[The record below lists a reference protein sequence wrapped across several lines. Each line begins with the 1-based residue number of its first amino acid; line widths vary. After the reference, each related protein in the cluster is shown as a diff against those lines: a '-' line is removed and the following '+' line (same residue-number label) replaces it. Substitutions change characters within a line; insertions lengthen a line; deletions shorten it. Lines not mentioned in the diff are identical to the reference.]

1 MKIIVWFRFACICF
15 TLCFY
20 TMHVSAQAATSYHAI
35 DSAKWQKAVKG
46 LDYNEEPEKQE
57 TTDMTIEAPEAV
69 GGGVS
74 MLVQILLYAAIIAL
88 LVYIILR
95 ITGRDIFSKNQQ
107 IRKKDIVSEE
117 DLEQAPME
125 SDLQK
130 FLRNALEKKDF
141 RLAIR
146 IYYLM
151 ILQEL
156 NEREIIVW
164 KKNKTNRDYILESSG
179 RDYSHQFMHNTM
191 IYEYI
196 WYGEK
201 QIAETQFAQV
211 KPSFLNLLQDIASRR
226 S

>member
-1 MKIIVWFRFACICF
+1 MKITVWFRFACICF
-15 TLCFY
+15 VFCLHSV
-20 TMHVSAQAATSYHAI
+20 HVSAQSANSYHAI
-35 DSAKWQKAVKG
+35 DSTEWQKAVKG
-46 LDYNEEPEKQE
+46 LNYNEEPEKQQ
-57 TTDMTIEAPEAV
+57 TTDVTMEAPEAV

-107 IRKKDIVSEE
+107 IRKKEIVSEE

-130 FLRNALEKKDF
+130 FLRSALEKKDF

-156 NEREIIVW
+156 HEREIIVW